1 MVLLDG
7 KKAATAI
14 LEDIRISA
22 GEIHRQ
28 SGRRP
33 HLSVILVGNDGA
45 SETYVANKVRTC
57 EQVGIT
63 SSLIRFGKDVSQAEL
78 SDKIHEINVDKN
90 IDGLIVQSP
99 LPGKID
105 FSYITSVIS
114 PSKDVDGFH
123 PVNTGRMVQNIPS
136 FVAAT
141 PKGIIMLID
150 HYKVPTQG
158 KKCVVI
164 GRSNIVGMP
173 VSILLARNND
183 PGNCTVTICHSRTK
197 DLADHTRDADIVIA
211 ALGSPAFLTGDMV
224 SEGAV
229 VIDVGITRVEDSS
242 RKSGYRLQ
250 GDVEFESVSAK
261 CSFITPVPGGVGPMT
276 IAGLLS
282 NTISAARHE
291 FYPN

>member
-1 MVLLDG
+1 
-7 KKAATAI
+7 
-14 LEDIRISA
+14 
-22 GEIHRQ
+22 
-28 SGRRP
+28 
-33 HLSVILVGNDGA
+33 
-45 SETYVANKVRTC
+45 
-57 EQVGIT
+57 
-63 SSLIRFGKDVSQAEL
+63 
-78 SDKIHEINVDKN
+78 
-90 IDGLIVQSP
+90 
-99 LPGKID
+99 
-105 FSYITSVIS
+105 
-114 PSKDVDGFH
+114 
-123 PVNTGRMVQNIPS
+123 MVQNIPS

-211 ALGSPAFLTGDMV
+211 ALGRPAFLTDDMV
-224 SEGAV
+224 SEGAA
-229 VIDVGITRVEDSS
+229 VIDVGITRVADNS

-250 GDVEFESVSAK
+250 GDVDFEKVSAK